1 MFINRKEFIMQE
13 NPKQMKRHFIQD
25 KIIIGIDPSKKKHQA
40 IIINTFGDPMGN
52 SFSFKHN
59 RYGFHVTLWKR
70 IKERLNT
77 VDPEKIV
84 FAVETSINLWQ
95 KLSHYLH
102 EQGFSVVMVRPL
114 ATKHERPKMS
124 NSFTKTDPKDSLAI
138 ANIARQGYFNFFKVH
153 TDHIQAMHRLSITYD
168 KLNDNIR
175 QTKQRIR
182 SQVELL
188 FPELIDI
195 IDVDTKT
202 ANKLLEKYLTPQ
214 DFQQLNLFT
223 EEINIRKAS
232 RNRSDISLLKALKE
246 TAFESIGLPVQN
258 ESQVAERLTM
268 NVWLNLLNCLEEQMN
283 VIRKELINLAK
294 QTSYFNIIVSLK
306 GISDISA
313 ARFIAETR
321 DLREYRHYKQIEKMT
336 GSDLKLSD
344 SGKYS
349 GYRHISH
356 IGNHRLRA
364 ILYKMSEET
373 KNYIP
378 EVRIRYLKRQMKQ
391 ARYKKNVIAVSSN
404 LLKIMMAMIKEN
416 RTYSYCPEKL
426 KELELLENQYK
437 EFKDKKK
444 NKRLKKVG

>member
-1 MFINRKEFIMQE
+1 MQN

-40 IIINTFGDPMGN
+40 MIINNFGDSVGN
-52 SFSFKHN
+52 SFSFQHN
-59 RYGFHVTLWKR
+59 HYGFNITLWKK
-70 IKERLNT
+70 IKERMDRI
-77 VDPEKIV
+77 DPDKIV
-84 FAVETSINLWQ
+84 FAVEISINLWQ
-95 KLSHYLH
+95 KLCHYLH
-102 EQGFSVVMVRPL
+102 QKGFTVVMIRPL
-114 ATKHERPKMS
+114 ATRHERPKMS
-124 NSFTKTDPKDSLAI
+124 NSFTKTDPKDSLAV

-153 TDHIQAMHRLSITYD
+153 SDHIQAMHRLSITYD

-188 FPELIDI
+188 FPELMEA

-202 ANKLLEKYLTPQ
+202 AYKLLDKFLTPQ

-223 EEINIRKAS
+223 EESHIRKAS
-232 RNRSDISLLKALKE
+232 RNRCDSALLKTLKE
-246 TAFESIGLPVQN
+246 NAFKSIGLPVQN
-258 ESQVAERLTM
+258 ESLIAERLTM
-268 NVWLNLLNCLEEQMN
+268 DVWLNLLKCLEQQLEI
-283 VIRKELINLAK
+283 VRKELIQLAK
-294 QTSYFNIIVSLK
+294 QTPYFHIIVSIK

-321 DLREYRHYKQIEKMT
+321 DLNDYHHYKQIEKMT
-336 GSDLKLSD
+336 GFNLKLSD
-344 SGKYS
+344 SGNYS

-356 IGNHRLRA
+356 IGNHRLQA

-391 ARYKKNVIAVSSN
+391 PRYKKNVVAVSSN
-404 LLKIMMAMIKEN
+404 LLKLMMALIKEN
-416 RTYSYCPEKL
+416 RTYSVCPEKL

-444 NKRLKKVG
+444 NKRFKKVG

>member
-1 MFINRKEFIMQE
+1 MQE

-25 KIIIGIDPSKKKHQA
+25 KIIIGIDPSKQKHQA
-40 IIINTFGDPMGN
+40 MVINALGDSMGN
-52 SFSFKHN
+52 SFSFQHN
-59 RYGFHVTLWKR
+59 HYGFHITLWKR
-70 IKERLNT
+70 LKERLDS

-84 FAVETSINLWQ
+84 FAVEISINLWQ
-95 KLSHYLH
+95 KLCHYLH

-138 ANIARQGYFNFFKVH
+138 ANIARQGYFNFYKVY

-188 FPELIDI
+188 FPELNDV

-202 ANKLLEKYLTPQ
+202 ANKLLTRYLTPQ

-232 RNRSDISLLKALKE
+232 RNRSGIDLLKALKE
-246 TAFESIGLPVQN
+246 TASQSIGLPVQN
-258 ESQVAERLTM
+258 ESQIAERLTM
-268 NVWLNLLNCLEEQMN
+268 DVWLNLLKCLEEQLD
-283 VIRKELINLAK
+283 VIRKELIKLAK
-294 QTSYFNIIVSLK
+294 QTPYFHILISFK

-321 DLREYRHYKQIEKMT
+321 DLSEYDHYKQIEKMS
-336 GSDLKLSD
+336 GSNLKLSD

-349 GYRHISH
+349 GYRRISH

-391 ARYKKNVIAVSSN
+391 PRYKKNVIAVSSN
-404 LLKIMMAMIKEN
+404 LLKLLMVLIKEN
-416 RTYSYCPEKL
+416 RTYSYRPDKL
-426 KELELLENQYK
+426 KEVELLETQYQ

-444 NKRLKKVG
+444 NKRFKKVG

>member
-1 MFINRKEFIMQE
+1 MQE

-25 KIIIGIDPSKKKHQA
+25 KIIIGIDPSKQKHQA
-40 IIINTFGDPMGN
+40 MVINSIGDSMGN
-52 SFSFKHN
+52 SFSFQHN
-59 RYGFHVTLWKR
+59 YYGFHITLWKKL
-70 IKERLNT
+70 KERLGS

-95 KLSHYLH
+95 KLCHYLH
-102 EQGFSVVMVRPL
+102 EQGFTVVMVRPL

-188 FPELIDI
+188 FPELTDV

-202 ANKLLEKYLTPQ
+202 VYKLLNKYLTSQ

-223 EEINIRKAS
+223 EKINIRKAS
-232 RNRSDISLLKALKE
+232 RNRSGMDVLKALKQ

-258 ESQVAERLTM
+258 ESQMAERLTM
-268 NVWLNLLNCLEEQMN
+268 DVWLNLLTCLEEQLN
-283 VIRKELINLAK
+283 VIRKELIMLAK
-294 QTSYFNIIVSLK
+294 QSPYFHIIVSLK

-321 DLREYRHYKQIEKMT
+321 DLKEYRHYKQIEKMT
-336 GSDLKLSD
+336 GSNLKLSD

-364 ILYKMSEET
+364 ILYKMAEET

-391 ARYKKNVIAVSSN
+391 PRYKKNVIAVSSN
-404 LLKIMMAMIKEN
+404 LLKLMMALIKEK
-416 RTYSYCPEKL
+416 RTYAYDPEKL
-426 KELELLENQYK
+426 NKLELLEIQYK
-437 EFKDKKK
+437 DFKAKKK
-444 NKRLKKVG
+444 NKKFKKVG

>member
-1 MFINRKEFIMQE
+1 MQE

-25 KIIIGIDPSKKKHQA
+25 KIIIGIDPSKQKHQA
-40 IIINTFGDPMGN
+40 MVINSIGDSMGN
-52 SFSFKHN
+52 SFSFQHN
-59 RYGFHVTLWKR
+59 YYGFHITLWKKL
-70 IKERLNT
+70 KERLGS

-95 KLSHYLH
+95 KLCHYLH
-102 EQGFSVVMVRPL
+102 EQGFTVVMVRPL

-188 FPELIDI
+188 FPELTDV

-202 ANKLLEKYLTPQ
+202 VYKLLNKYLTSQ

-223 EEINIRKAS
+223 EKINIRKAS
-232 RNRSDISLLKALKE
+232 RNRSGMDVLKALKQ

-258 ESQVAERLTM
+258 ESQMAERLTM
-268 NVWLNLLNCLEEQMN
+268 DVWLNLLTCLEEQLN
-283 VIRKELINLAK
+283 VIRKELIMLAK
-294 QTSYFNIIVSLK
+294 QSPYFHIIVSLK

-321 DLREYRHYKQIEKMT
+321 DLKEYRHYKQIEKMT
-336 GSDLKLSD
+336 GSNLKLSD

-364 ILYKMSEET
+364 ILYKMAEET

-391 ARYKKNVIAVSSN
+391 PRYKKNVIAVSSN
-404 LLKIMMAMIKEN
+404 LLKLMMALIKEK
-416 RTYSYCPEKL
+416 RTYAYDPENLNK
-426 KELELLENQYK
+426 LELLETQYK
-437 EFKDKKK
+437 DFKAKKK
-444 NKRLKKVG
+444 NKKFKKVG

>member
-1 MFINRKEFIMQE
+1 MQE
-13 NPKQMKRHFIQD
+13 NPRQMKRHFIQD

-40 IIINTFGDPMGN
+40 MIINSFGDSVGN
-52 SFSFKHN
+52 SFGFPHN
-59 RYGFHVTLWKR
+59 HYGFHSTLWKK
-70 IKERLNT
+70 IKERLDT

-84 FAVETSINLWQ
+84 FAVEISINLWQ
-95 KLSHYLH
+95 KLCHYLH
-102 EQGFSVVMVRPL
+102 EQGFTVVMVRPL
-114 ATKHERPKMS
+114 ATRHERPKMS

-153 TDHIQAMHRLSITYD
+153 TDPVQAMHRLSITYD
-168 KLNDNIR
+168 KLNENIR
-175 QTKQRIR
+175 QAKQRIR

-188 FPELIDI
+188 FPELMDA

-202 ANKLLEKYLTPQ
+202 AYKLLDNYLTPQ

-223 EEINIRKAS
+223 EEITIRKAS
-232 RNRSDISLLKALKE
+232 RNRSDIGLLKSLKE
-246 TAFESIGLPVQN
+246 NAFKSIGLPVN
-258 ESQVAERLTM
+258 HESLMAERLTM
-268 NVWLNLLNCLEEQMN
+268 DVWLNLLTCLEQQLEM
-283 VIRKELINLAK
+283 VRKELIKLAK
-294 QTSYFNIIVSLK
+294 QTPYFHIIVSLK

-321 DLREYRHYKQIEKMT
+321 DLSEYDHYKQIEKMT

-344 SGKYS
+344 SGNYS

-356 IGNHRLRA
+356 LGNHRLRA
-364 ILYKMSEET
+364 IVYKMSEET

-378 EVRIRYLKRQMKQ
+378 EVRIRFLKRQMKQ

-404 LLKIMMAMIKEN
+404 LLKLLMALIKGN
-416 RTYSYCPEKL
+416 RTYSVCPEKL
-426 KELELLENQYK
+426 KELEPLEIQYK

-444 NKRLKKVG
+444 NNGIKKVG

>member
-1 MFINRKEFIMQE
+1 MQE
-13 NPKQMKRHFIQD
+13 NPKQMKRHFIQN
-25 KIIIGIDPSKKKHQA
+25 KIIIGIDPSKQKHQA
-40 IIINTFGDPMGN
+40 MVINAFGDSMGN
-52 SFSFKHN
+52 SFSFQHN
-59 RYGFHVTLWKR
+59 HYGFHITLWKKL
-70 IKERLNT
+70 KERLGSI
-77 VDPEKIV
+77 DPEKIV
-84 FAVETSINLWQ
+84 FAVEISINLWQ
-95 KLSHYLH
+95 KLCHYLH

-138 ANIARQGYFNFFKVH
+138 ANIARQGYFNFYKVH

-188 FPELIDI
+188 FPEFTDI

-202 ANKLLEKYLTPQ
+202 AYKLLNKYLTPQ
-214 DFQQLNLFT
+214 DFQQLNLFA

-232 RNRSDISLLKALKE
+232 RNRSDIGLLKALKE
-246 TAFESIGLPVQN
+246 TACQSIGLPVQN
-258 ESQVAERLTM
+258 EFQIAERLTM
-268 NVWLNLLNCLEEQMN
+268 DVWLKLLTCLEEQLN
-283 VIRKELINLAK
+283 VIRKELIKLAK
-294 QTSYFNIIVSLK
+294 QTPYFHTLISFK

-321 DLREYRHYKQIEKMT
+321 DLSEYDHYKQIEKMT
-336 GSDLKLSD
+336 GSNLKLSD

-349 GYRHISH
+349 GYRRISH

-364 ILYKMSEET
+364 ILYKMAEET

-391 ARYKKNVIAVSSN
+391 PRYKKNVIAVSSN
-404 LLKIMMAMIKEN
+404 LLKLLMALIKEN
-416 RTYSYCPEKL
+416 RTYSYCPDKL
-426 KELELLENQYK
+426 KELEMLETQYK

-444 NKRLKKVG
+444 NKRFKKVG